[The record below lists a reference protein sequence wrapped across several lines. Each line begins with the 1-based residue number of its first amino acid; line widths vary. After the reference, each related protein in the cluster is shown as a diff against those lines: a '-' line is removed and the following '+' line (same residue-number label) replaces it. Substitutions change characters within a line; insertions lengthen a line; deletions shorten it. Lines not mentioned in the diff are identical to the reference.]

1 MFEFFSSVFRR
12 SSLLPLVVLGL
23 LAPRLM
29 AQADLQGQ
37 WSVASYQMPINPVHA
52 ALLKNG
58 KVFVVEPTMKIR
70 PRRSRRKYLWL
81 ASLTLLFS
89 WPAVAAAWAEALR
102 RSRRIQMR
110 LRREP
115 TLAVT
120 AHFRIYCGYNLA
132 ARWLCAKDA
141 PGSQV
146 SVDPRL
152 RALAA

>member
-58 KVFVVEPTMKIR
+58 KVLVVAGSGNCLPLSVR
-70 PRRSRRKYLWL
+70 LSSGRALW
-81 ASLTLLFS
+81 AANGSGALL
-89 WPAVAAAWAEALR
+89 
-102 RSRRIQMR
+102 
-110 LRREP
+110 
-115 TLAVT
+115 
-120 AHFRIYCGYNLA
+120 
-132 ARWLCAKDA
+132 
-141 PGSQV
+141 
-146 SVDPRL
+146 VDPTTGAITQFTFAWDMFCNGML
-152 RALAA
+152 VLAGWTCVH